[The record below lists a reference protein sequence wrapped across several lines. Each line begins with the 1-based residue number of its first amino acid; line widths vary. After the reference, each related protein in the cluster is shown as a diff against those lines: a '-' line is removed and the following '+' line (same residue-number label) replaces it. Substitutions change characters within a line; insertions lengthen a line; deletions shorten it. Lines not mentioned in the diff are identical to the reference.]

1 MKIRSNTVLI
11 LLFLLFC
18 GTLAGQTARRA
29 NCPANSPLNGVYQID
44 VDRSDELFSVIENA
58 SSNVPYSEQQIF
70 FIDLA
75 VRLTPPDLL
84 AIECRGNRVSLG
96 SSRAPRVEFTADGVS
111 RTARNSEGHA
121 VRSRIAFERDNLTFD
136 SRGGRDNLSFTFT
149 PLDGGRSLRVTRRIS
164 ARELNVP
171 VIIQTVYNKVGET
184 ARWDIFDNSQIARQN
199 RGSETAPSAPAPSI
213 PRTRERRT
221 GTSDADV
228 LRAALDSWIDSTNRR
243 DISGQMAFYMPQL
256 QAFYLV
262 RNASLNAVRAEK
274 TRVFAR
280 AKSIDIRAAEPE
292 IVFQDGGRTA
302 IMRFRKKYSVVNGAR
317 NQRGEVVQELRWQ
330 RTPGGWKIFSERDI
344 RVIN

>member
-1 MKIRSNTVLI
+1 MKIKSNTVLI

-18 GTLAGQTARRA
+18 ESLAAQTARRE
-29 NCPANSPLNGVYQID
+29 NCPANSQLNGVYQID

-96 SSRAPRVEFTADGVS
+96 SSRAPRVEFTADGVT
-111 RTARNSEGHA
+111 RTARNSEGSA
-121 VRSRIAFERDNLTFD
+121 VRSRIAFERNNLTFD

-184 ARWDIFDNSQIARQN
+184 ARWDIFDNAQIARQN
-199 RGSETAPSAPAPSI
+199 RGRETAPSTAVSPVPK
-213 PRTRERRT
+213 TQRRA
-221 GTSDADV
+221 GTSEADA

-243 DISGQMAFYMPQL
+243 DINGQMAFYMPQL
-256 QAFYLV
+256 QAFYLA
-262 RNASLNAVRAEK
+262 RNASLNSVRAEK
-274 TRVFAR
+274 TRVFGR

-302 IMRFRKKYSVVNGAR
+302 VMRFRKKYSVVNGAR

-330 RTPGGWKIFSERDI
+330 RTPRGWKIFSERDI